1 MMVRGTGDPLSPYD
15 DRREQAEDTVYGV
28 EATFGTP
35 FYHFIMEE
43 RKMQRL
49 VNDANAEDSDSDDEF
64 C

>member
-43 RKMQRL
+43 RERARL
-49 VNDANAEDSDSDDEF
+49 KNDAEDSDSDDEF
-64 C
+64 